1 MLTPALWASFTVARD
16 LLGRGGGTGPFLA
29 LLWLLRRAWTLAAW
43 RRLVPVRVPLGRWL
57 AAFFL
62 SCGLFAWVYA
72 ASIPARTIVWRH
84 MVYLV
89 GRGGALL
96 GMRRRG

>member
-1 MLTPALWASFTVARD
+1 A
-16 LLGRGGGTGPFLA
+16 GTLSG
-29 LLWLLRRAWTLAAW
+29 W

-57 AAFFL
+57 TAFF
-62 SCGLFAWVYA
+62 CAVGLFAWVYA
-72 ASIPARTIVWRH
+72 ASIPARTITWRH

-89 GRGGALL
+89 GRGGVLL